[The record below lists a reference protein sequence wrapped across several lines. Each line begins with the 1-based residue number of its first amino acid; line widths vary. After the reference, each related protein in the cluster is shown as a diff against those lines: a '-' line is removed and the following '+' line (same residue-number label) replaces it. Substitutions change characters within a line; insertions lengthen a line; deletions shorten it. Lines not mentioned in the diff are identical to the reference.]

1 VLSHFKVFANFVIEL
16 VRGWLL
22 LVTGFDLELIQRSFY
37 QNQTLK
43 NQILTLEV
51 LCGPI
56 CLITH
61 WRVVF
66 IPSSNQLNLI
76 KLMEELH
83 RLLILS
89 LVK

>member
-1 VLSHFKVFANFVIEL
+1 MLSHFKVFANFVIEL

-22 LVTGFDLELIQRSFY
+22 LVTGFDLALIQRSFY

-43 NQILTLEV
+43 NQILALVV

-56 CLITH
+56 CLIIH
-61 WRVVF
+61 WRVEF
-66 IPSSNQLNLI
+66 RPSSNQLNLI

-89 LVK
+89 LMK